1 VGRKPDSIASYIA
14 GGSAVAQEWAASLRE
29 LLLKRP
35 RFDEKVIAVRGVIL
49 FDNRNKVTRQFLD
62 SGRKWLLMT
71 DTDIVFTPEDVD
83 ALYDAAGRHGPGV
96 YSGIVVSLGHTGI
109 RPIYGDWSYAA
120 QTCKFRKEPH
130 PADAPDEPMAMVP
143 TAFLL
148 VHREVFEALGDDG
161 WFDHLRATD
170 GSKRIFGEDIAFCLR
185 TLEAGYPIYVVPK
198 ARPGHVK
205 TGVFYPDPR
214 PATEE

>member
-1 VGRKPDSIASYIA
+1 MKHDSAVAYVA
-14 GGSAVAQEWAASLRE
+14 GGSNVTQEWAASLRE
-29 LLLKRP
+29 LLLKRK
-35 RFDEKVIAVRGVIL
+35 RFQERVINIRGVIL

-96 YSGIVVSLGHTGI
+96 YSGIVVSLRHNGI
-109 RPIYGDWSYAA
+109 RPIYGDWSPEA
-120 QTCKFRKEPH
+120 QTCKFRDAPH
-130 PADAPDEPMAMVP
+130 PASADDEPMAIVP

-148 VHREVFEALGDDG
+148 VHREVFEALDDG
-161 WFDHLRATD
+161 EWFDHLRPTD
-170 GSKRIFGEDIAFCLR
+170 GSDRFFGEDVAFCLR
-185 TLEAGYPIYVVPK
+185 VLAAGYPIYVVPK